1 MNFCIILQVE
11 EILEILNMKDCFDIW
26 QQHPFHWAVSD
37 AMVYQFVTSS
47 PVSEYFSVLVQSL
60 REQCF
65 HLDALV
71 HAKEYVLLKLLDMR
85 NLELT

>member
-1 MNFCIILQVE
+1 MIFCILLQIE

-26 QQHPFHWAVSD
+26 KHPFHWAVSD
-37 AMVYQFVTSS
+37 AMVYQFVTSP
-47 PVSEYFSVLVQSL
+47 PVSEYFSDLVQSL

-71 HAKEYVLLKLLDMR
+71 HDKEYILFKLLDMR
-85 NLELT
+85 ILELI